1 MIGAQNIQGFPQ
13 MGDPKTIQVLCLG
26 VSPMATISWETS
38 ICSDQTKPAWTYL
51 RIQHV
56 VRARFPKKDSTLD
69 VHKSTRV
76 TTRPWNSHH
85 KEPSP
90 QWDGQP
96 SVQLQRF
103 NYDIVLLRG
112 LSEKTQLMGPQP
124 HEKLIP
130 RDHTQHLR
138 NQTWQWESHDI

>member
-1 MIGAQNIQGFPQ
+1 MLGAQNIQGFPQ

-38 ICSDQTKPAWTYL
+38 ICSDQNQTSLNLLTNPTCCACAL
-51 RIQHV
+51 S
-56 VRARFPKKDSTLD
+56 KKDSTLD